1 MFQSSGFRLPQL
13 QSRHSSR
20 RRSGGTQADPACIPL
35 VTQKPAQQQLAGR
48 LALAAFVKRPQADVQ
63 IGAGENYT
71 EVSDLIKGILYYFI
85 SIFNKYCNYITICGG
100 TSFLT

>member
-20 RRSGGTQADPACIPL
+20 RRSGETQADPACIPL

-48 LALAAFVKRPQADVQ
+48 LALAAFIKRPQADVQ
-63 IGAGENYT
+63 IGAKRDHT
-71 EVSDLIKGILYYFI
+71 DIR
-85 SIFNKYCNYITICGG
+85 
-100 TSFLT
+100 SFFKVLL

>member
-63 IGAGENYT
+63 IGAEESYT
-71 EVSDLIKGILYYFI
+71 EFPYLLNSILYYFI
-85 SIFNKYCNYITICGG
+85 SIFD
-100 TSFLT
+100 

>member
-1 MFQSSGFRLPQL
+1 MLVRCSQFLVIIFQSSGFRLPQL

-20 RRSGGTQADPACIPL
+20 RRSGGTQAGPACIPL

-71 EVSDLIKGILYYFI
+71 EVSDPIKGILYYFI
-85 SIFNKYCNYITICGG
+85 SNF
-100 TSFLT
+100 